1 MQFDKSSSSTTAAS
15 FSLSLSH
22 NGRVCHRS
30 FFLFFLVYL
39 PVWLLLCYY
48 TKDVV
53 CLSIKDINLLIR
65 ETGQTTMMY
74 VYANARRWEGAEKGG
89 TMTRQQRTVLFKC
102 ENLKMRERGREGRV
116 MCSPFLSVCVCVL
129 SFFLFFDSVVR
140 LYTGMYTEN
149 YYYCLWLICD
159 DVAWLSSIENR

>member
-102 ENLKMRERGREGRV
+102 ENLKMRVVMQTREREELCARL
-116 MCSPFLSVCVCVL
+116 FLVCVWVCCH
-129 SFFLFFDSVVR
+129 SFSLFTPAWHKRYVHGK
-140 LYTGMYTEN
+140 L
-149 YYYCLWLICD
+149 LLLIMTCM
-159 DVAWLSSIENR
+159 LMMLLKNR